1 MKKTILTILVFCFA
15 VFSVSAQV
23 ENKKTEKVQES
34 SVGQSKTTVAAKQ
47 IDLEEDN
54 PNAPVLSFEKL
65 VHDYGTMAQNAD
77 GNCEFKFTN
86 NGREPLI
93 LSNVRSSWGCTT
105 PAWPRKPVLPGES
118 EVIVVRYNTKKVGA
132 INKSI
137 QVYSNAKKSPI
148 VLKIKGRVEAATATV
163 LPEKK
168 ANSSVSPVN
177 K

>member
-1 MKKTILTILVFCFA
+1 MKKTILTILVFCFV

-23 ENKKTEKVQES
+23 ESKKTEKAQES

-93 LSNVRSSWGCTT
+93 LSNVRSS
-105 PAWPRKPVLPGES
+105 
-118 EVIVVRYNTKKVGA
+118 
-132 INKSI
+132 
-137 QVYSNAKKSPI
+137 
-148 VLKIKGRVEAATATV
+148 
-163 LPEKK
+163 
-168 ANSSVSPVN
+168 
-177 K
+177 